1 MLLTMT
7 VWDTLSWVKAGVT
20 GSPLCP
26 QTHPSFACGWGA
38 LSSSPLPLS
47 LSPQPWY
54 FWYFFLLLLLLF
66 FFFKLYPRIKWV
78 SQVALVVKNVPANAG
93 DIRDAGLSPRS
104 PGGGHGNPLSYSGL
118 ENPAV

>member
-1 MLLTMT
+1 MSQAVPSVPRLTLLLP
-7 VWDTLSWVKAGVT
+7 VLGGSIFFSIALILVSPTLVFLV
-20 GSPLCP
+20 
-26 QTHPSFACGWGA
+26 F
-38 LSSSPLPLS
+38 LSSSS
-47 LSPQPWY
+47 SS
-54 FWYFFLLLLLLF
+54 F
-66 FFFKLYPRIKWV
+66 FFFFFLLYPRIKWV